1 MLYCSNMASS
11 PTAAAPRWTLHRW
24 VDSLGSVGAMLCAV
38 HCALL
43 PVALVLLPVLGS
55 GFLASA
61 GFERGF
67 VAFATLLATASLWH
81 GYRGHRAYHA
91 FALLVPGLI
100 ALWSGILVPALHES
114 RLSHAVAM
122 SIGGSLVAAA
132 HLVNLRLSQGH
143 CHEQACTHVH

>member
-1 MLYCSNMASS
+1 MADS
-11 PTAAAPRWTLHRW
+11 PTSTAPPWTLHRW
-24 VDSLGSVGAMLCAV
+24 VDSVGSVGAMLCAV

-55 GFLASA
+55 GFLASP

-91 FALLVPGLI
+91 FALLVPGLL
-100 ALWSGILVPALHES
+100 ALWSGIGLHALHDS
-114 RLSHAVAM
+114 QLLHAIAM
-122 SIGGSLVAAA
+122 SIGGTLVAAA
-132 HLVNLRLSQGH
+132 HLVNLRLSRGH